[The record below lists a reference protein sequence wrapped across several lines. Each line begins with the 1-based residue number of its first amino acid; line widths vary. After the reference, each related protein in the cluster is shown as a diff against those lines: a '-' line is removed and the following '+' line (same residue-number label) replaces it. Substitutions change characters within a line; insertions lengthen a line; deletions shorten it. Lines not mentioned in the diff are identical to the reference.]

1 MNVKV
6 GCVSLLFLVF
16 LVSCSVSVRVQG
28 YAVDSIFMFDDVD
41 PVSGDP
47 IGSGELYFTH
57 SGYAYCWVNLTD
69 VYSSHIVSFDWYNP
83 VGELY
88 ASHPIT
94 TESPGSGLFFPSYAV
109 FGYMGI
115 YENPPSSFPGTW
127 WVKVYVDDNLIGT
140 EYFSII
146 DYDAII
152 ENIDTLESTVEDL
165 ISTFEQIISDYES
178 IQEDYEDQLSKYN
191 DLKNDYD
198 NLTISYDNQIS
209 DYNEIIDEKN
219 TLQEGYDDLYADY
232 DELVLTTNQLVDDY
246 DDIVADYDSLGTQ
259 LSNSRNITY
268 VSAAAA
274 LIFLVV
280 AIYMYTKKQRVPN
293 LTGIDK

>member
-6 GCVSLLFLVF
+6 GCVSLLFLLF

-28 YAVDSIFMFDDVD
+28 YSVDSIFMSDDID
-41 PVSGDP
+41 KTSGDP
-47 IGSGELYFTH
+47 IGSEAFYFTH

-69 VYSSHIVSFDWYNP
+69 VHSSHVVSFDWYNP

-88 ASHPIT
+88 ASHQKT
-94 TESPGSGLFFPSYAV
+94 TEPPGSGLSFPSYAV
-109 FGYMGI
+109 LDYMEING
-115 YENPPSSFPGTW
+115 NPPSSNPGPW
-127 WVKVYVDDNLIGT
+127 WVRVYVDDSLIGT

-146 DYDAII
+146 DYGVII
-152 ENIDTLESTVEDL
+152 EQIDTLESTVQDL

-191 DLKNDYD
+191 ELKNDYD

-209 DYNEIIDEKN
+209 DYNEIIDEKM
-219 TLQEGYDDLYADY
+219 TLQEEYDVLDADY
-232 DELVLTTNQLVDDY
+232 DELVLTTNQLADDY
-246 DDIVADYDSLGTQ
+246 DDIVADYDSLATR

-268 VSAAAA
+268 VSAAGA
-274 LIFLVV
+274 LIFLVA
-280 AIYMYTKKQRVPN
+280 AIYMYTRKSPVLK
-293 LTGIDK
+293 TT